1 MLCKACT
8 KNVGPNFQILKSH
21 VTPMARFQECSFLS
35 ILNTCKFCKFTVII
49 WYIIFQKFWTSICK
63 TLSHI
68 ARKSANLEYQHF
80 NTMTSCR
87 NADTIIHMV
96 TFPRAAFVSNA
107 FIFPFIYFIVVTPFT
122 GMTWN
127 CLLRWSKGLHRM
139 WIFFLF
145 PHLPCFFLVCQHESK
160 LGQKD
165 LRW

>member
-1 MLCKACT
+1 MWHQWLDF
-8 KNVGPNFQILKSH
+8 KNALFWASWTLV
-21 VTPMARFQECSFLS
+21 LS
-35 ILNTCKFCKFTVII
+35 VISLSSLDI
-49 WYIIFQKFWTSICK
+49 YFFQKFWTSICK
-63 TLSHI
+63 TWSHI

-80 NTMTSCR
+80 NTLMSYR
-87 NADTIIHMV
+87 NADIIIHMV
-96 TFPRAAFVSNA
+96 MFPRAAFVSNA
-107 FIFPFIYFIVVTPFT
+107 FIFPFIVVTPFT

-127 CLLRWSKGLHRM
+127 RLLRWSKGLPRM